1 MDESKIDVVVELVAT
16 RMITMLLLL
25 VWVVVLTTTPVTNSI
40 VGVMTAAFLGCVIVE
55 ASYQHS
61 QHSAAYHTSALVY
74 PPHTHSHRYA
84 PIVVVDVDSDDAVS
98 VVHHST
104 DSDHHLDYR

>member
-1 MDESKIDVVVELVAT
+1 MDESKIDVVVEPVAK
-16 RMITMLLLL
+16 RMITRLLLL
-25 VWVVVLTTTPVTNSI
+25 VWVVVLTTTLVTNST
-40 VGVMTAAFLGCVIVE
+40 VGVMTAFLGCVIVE